1 MLKFVYD
8 ISSLFKKY
16 KYLSICKKLP
26 VRIILGCFVYKETFN
41 TNLYQ
46 EVKIRTILTKSLI
59 TVLRVKSSVESL
71 GCFDDVI
78 GLF

>member
-16 KYLSICKKLP
+16 KYLSICKKITCSNHF
-26 VRIILGCFVYKETFN
+26 RCFVYKETFN

>member
-46 EVKIRTILTKSLI
+46 EVKIRTILTKSFFFFFLLPCLYPQLI
-59 TVLRVKSSVESL
+59 QL
-71 GCFDDVI
+71 
-78 GLF
+78 